1 MFRVYCSFY
10 ERRELL
16 NELSLTLESA
26 PTTTFP
32 GRVGR
37 SPRNLAK
44 SVVGLVGRVALLF
57 GRFLVGRWSVFG
69 RVGSVFIQTN
79 YDSLL
84 VFLQKLYLSCEENA

>member
-1 MFRVYCSFY
+1 MAQ
-10 ERRELL
+10 LG
-16 NELSLTLESA
+16 SA

-69 RVGSVFIQTN
+69 RVGSVFLQTN

-84 VFLQKLYLSCEENA
+84 VFYKNYTRVVEKMRSFPTENRPTRP